1 MIDKNFNLNSF
12 FWYIDYNKLI
22 GDIDD
27 IKFKIRIQLKR
38 KVWLF
43 KQRIK

>member
-12 FWYIDYNKLI
+12 LWYIDYNKST

-27 IKFKIRIQLKR
+27 TKFKIRIQPKR
-38 KVWLF
+38 KVWPF